1 MSTSARGSSR
11 PHAASRVPACATA
24 RGARNR
30 GRLWCRHSE
39 AAGRDIMEQEELES
53 LVTGLVEKQEKLD
66 AVLASK
72 DEEIESLK
80 ESNRELMGRLMVRID
95 GSRLPDKQLS
105 YEEVYDQATT
115 EIADAIR
122 ERFLNKGD

>member
-1 MSTSARGSSR
+1 MRAIG
-11 PHAASRVPACATA
+11 AAS
-24 RGARNR
+24 
-30 GRLWCRHSE
+30 
-39 AAGRDIMEQEELES
+39 GRDLMEQEELEA
-53 LVTGLVEKQEKLD
+53 LVTGLAEKQEKLD
-66 AVLASK
+66 TVLASK

-80 ESNRELMGRLMVRID
+80 ESNRELMAKLMVRID
-95 GSRLPDKQLS
+95 GSHLPDKQLS